1 MQTQALVPHRDAVLK
16 LSRFSKKII
25 YSFNKENHPGNF
37 AFPIFPLWS
46 FADFFPDTV
55 TKAEI
60 LFPKSD
66 GKNFYF
72 PPELWNGDLKRE
84 YRINFA
90 AIHCGT
96 ENAMPNMDDG
106 FCSEFPLSVPC
117 YKTGLAVIEN
127 NSWKIFDEKWFKIGK
142 KQHE

>member
-1 MQTQALVPHRDAVLK
+1 MH
-16 LSRFSKKII
+16 SRFFPCGRS
-25 YSFNKENHPGNF
+25 
-37 AFPIFPLWS
+37 PIFFQAPLQR
-46 FADFFPDTV
+46 
-55 TKAEI
+55 
-60 LFPKSD
+60 L
-66 GKNFYF
+66 NFYF
-72 PPELWNGDLKRE
+72 PLELWNGDLKRE